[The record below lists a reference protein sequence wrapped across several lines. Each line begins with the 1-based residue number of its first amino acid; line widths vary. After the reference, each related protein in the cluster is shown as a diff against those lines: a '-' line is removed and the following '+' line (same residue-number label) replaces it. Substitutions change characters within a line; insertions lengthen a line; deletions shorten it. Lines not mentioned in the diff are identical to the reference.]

1 MTSPDHT
8 RLSRFAGHLEVPRSF
23 VDVLSGPSPDRID
36 LVGGN
41 PATEALPG
49 SALMAALATHA
60 PDDGWASLQYSSPRG
75 LPALVEWIAEREGVS
90 ADRVVVTN
98 GALHALALVTL
109 ALVDPGDDVVVDDPV
124 YPVFRRVLELSRAR
138 PVPIRVD
145 EGGLDVRLLEESL
158 SGGLRPRLVYTVP
171 DFQNPTGTC
180 LTAPRRERLL
190 ELAEEYGF
198 VVVSDNPYRRTRWSG
213 TELPAID
220 RDSDRVVHVDTF
232 SKSLGPGLRLGWL
245 VVPSWLAPT
254 ILALRSR
261 TDQHPS
267 TLIQTAVTAFVT
279 EPGAF
284 DRLASRIA
292 RTHRE
297 RAETLVRALTDALG
311 GDLDFREPEGGFFL
325 WATAA
330 DPAVDVAA
338 VKARSA
344 RLGTSFT
351 LGSAFAVPGGD
362 VHDRSLRLGFSST
375 PSAGIPLAVERLAT
389 AVRESR
395 TGGTAS

>member
-1 MTSPDHT
+1 MISPDHA
-8 RLSRFAGHLEVPRSF
+8 RLSRFAGHLDVPRSF
-23 VDVLSGPSPDRID
+23 VDVLGGPSPDRID
-36 LVGGN
+36 LIGGN

-49 SALMAALATHA
+49 AALMAAMAAHA
-60 PDDGWASLQYSSPRG
+60 PGDGWASLQYSSPRG
-75 LPALVEWIAEREGVS
+75 LPALVEWIAGREGVDP
-90 ADRVVVTN
+90 DRIVVTN

-109 ALVDPGDDVVVDDPV
+109 ALVDPGDEVVVDDPV
-124 YPVFRRVLELSRAR
+124 YPVFRRVLELSHAR

-145 EGGLDVRLLEESL
+145 DGGLDVGLLDESL
-158 SGGLRPRLVYTVP
+158 RSGLRPRLVYTVP
-171 DFQNPTGTC
+171 DFQNPTGAC

-198 VVVSDNPYRRTRWSG
+198 VLVSDNPYRRTRWSG
-213 TELPAID
+213 AELPAIGG
-220 RDSDRVVHVDTF
+220 DSERVVHVDTF

-245 VVPSWLAPT
+245 VAPSWLTPT

-267 TLIQTAVTAFVT
+267 TFVQTAVSAVVA

-284 DRLASRIA
+284 DRIAGRVA

-297 RAETLVRALTDALG
+297 RAETLVRALTDAV
-311 GDLDFREPEGGFFL
+311 GDGLEFREPEGGFFL
-325 WATAA
+325 WATAT

-338 VKARSA
+338 VRTRSA
-344 RLGTSFT
+344 GLGTSFT

-375 PSAGIPLAVERLAT
+375 PAAGIPLAVERLAR
-389 AVRESR
+389 ALRESR
-395 TGGTAS
+395 TGGIAS